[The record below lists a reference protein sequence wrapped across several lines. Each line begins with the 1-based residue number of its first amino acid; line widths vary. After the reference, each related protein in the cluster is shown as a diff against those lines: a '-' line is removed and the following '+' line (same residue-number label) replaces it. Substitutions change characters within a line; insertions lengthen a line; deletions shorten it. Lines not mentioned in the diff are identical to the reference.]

1 MKRRLLGAA
10 LAAAWLVLPSRAAGL
25 TVQEAILRAKP
36 AVALITARVDAEVT
50 MNCGQGPV
58 TVKPSPFVETGTGWL
73 VDGRGWLITNAH
85 VVDPVH
91 RLPPWVAHELKKKA
105 IDQACVEPALRAQ
118 GLMRG
123 QRPDAED
130 RIRRE
135 LTDRAMAGLKFTPLP
150 SLTVLLSNGT
160 RLPAEV
166 KKFSAPLLL
175 DATGR
180 PVPDSGRD
188 LALLRVAAGVYPA
201 LAISTRDAQIGDPIH
216 ILGFPGVVL
225 SHELL
230 NQSVSMEA
238 SVTNGAVSG
247 FKQDA
252 IGQEVIQTDAPAAH
266 GNSGGP
272 AIGDE
277 ATLVGVMTFVSL
289 SPAGG
294 AIVQGF
300 NFLIP
305 ARDVLKFLQGTAVKT
320 PGESAFN
327 PVWAAGLQAFFA
339 ERYSVAVA
347 RFQEANRLQPNLPDV
362 KRALAEAEFKVKNP
376 PPRPFPWAWATL
388 GITLLSAGVY
398 GGMGARRWWRNRFRV
413 HPPQVIGFIEK
424 GLNPLLVDV
433 RTKTDYETS
442 PLKLPSAVR
451 LEPEDVEA
459 GRIVLEADPKQ
470 LIVTYCTS
478 PDEQTSARITLL
490 LRQRGYTN
498 VRILKG
504 GLGGWAN
511 ARLPVEA
518 KSSLP
523 SIGLEI
529 YKNLTLGDVERRRFK
544 AGEVI
549 FKEGEDPHGEA
560 YVVHGGTVEIR
571 RLLDGQERVLNTL
584 GEGELF
590 GQMALFRRSPRSAAA
605 VALSDV
611 ELLII
616 RNERLDWLIRNRPQL
631 TMELL
636 RQLSEL
642 VVSTDRERSERAT
655 RS

>member
-1 MKRRLLGAA
+1 MKRRLLGAV

-36 AVALITARVDAEVT
+36 AVALITARIDAEVT

-85 VVDPVH
+85 VVDPAH

-160 RLPAEV
+160 RLSAEV
-166 KKFSAPLLL
+166 RKFSAPLLL

-180 PVPDSGRD
+180 PLSDSGRD
-188 LALLRVAAGVYPA
+188 LALLRVAPGVYPA

-252 IGQEVIQTDAPAAH
+252 IGQDVIQTDAPAAH

-305 ARDVLKFLQGTAVKT
+305 ARDVLKFLQGTDIKN

-327 PVWAAGLQAFFA
+327 PVWAAGLQAFFG
-339 ERYSVAVA
+339 ERYTVAVA
-347 RFQEANRLQPNLPDV
+347 KFQEANRLQPNLPDV
-362 KRALAEAEFKVKNP
+362 KRALGEAEFKIKNP

-413 HPPQVIGFIEK
+413 HPPQVIGFMEK
-424 GLNPLLVDV
+424 ELNPLLVDV
-433 RTKTDYETS
+433 RTRTDYETS
-442 PLKLPSAVR
+442 PLTLPGAVR

-478 PDEQTSARITLL
+478 PDEQTSARVTQL

-504 GLGGWAN
+504 GLGGWTN

-571 RLLDGQERVLNTL
+571 RIIDGRERVLTTL

-590 GQMALFRRSPRSAAA
+590 GEMALFRRSPRSAAA

-611 ELLII
+611 ELLVI
-616 RNERLDWLIRNRPQL
+616 RNERLEWLIRNRPQL
-631 TMELL
+631 TIELL
-636 RQLSEL
+636 RRLSDW
-642 VVSTDRERSERAT
+642 VVSTDRERSERAA
-655 RS
+655 RA